1 MARPGTITWADGGKY
16 TGEFKDGFKNGQ
28 GTYTFADGTK
38 YVGEWQNGKR
48 NGQGTYTFDNEHSAM
63 EYTP

>member
-1 MARPGTITWADGGKY
+1 MDNYI
-16 TGEFKDGFKNGQ
+16 GELKDGLRNGQ

-38 YVGEWQNGKR
+38 YVGEWQDGKR

>member
-1 MARPGTITWADGGKY
+1 MDNYI
-16 TGEFKDGFKNGQ
+16 GEYKDGKRNGQ
-28 GTYTFADGTK
+28 GTFTYPCGFN

-48 NGQGTYTFDNEHSAM
+48 NGQGTYTFDNKHSAM